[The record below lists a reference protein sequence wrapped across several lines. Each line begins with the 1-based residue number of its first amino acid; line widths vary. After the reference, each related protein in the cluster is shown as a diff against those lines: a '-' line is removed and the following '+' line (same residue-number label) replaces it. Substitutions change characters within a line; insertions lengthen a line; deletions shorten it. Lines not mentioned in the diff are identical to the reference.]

1 MKKSSGFTMVEIL
14 VVLAIITI
22 LMTISIPNFMAWR
35 DNTRLKR
42 AANDIYNAM
51 QRAKMGAIKENRNW
65 SVSFDTAKETCSIID
80 WVNGTFGD
88 ADDITVAA
96 FDLASYGSGVA
107 YGHGAATKALGSSF
121 ESDNVDFTDNRV
133 TFLGSGMFDS
143 TKADQ
148 YVYIS
153 NVRNSAYGI
162 GLRSIAGAV
171 TMKKW
176 DGTGWK

>member
-1 MKKSSGFTMVEIL
+1 MKKNLGFTLMEVLIVVAIL
-14 VVLAIITI
+14 TI
-22 LMTISIPNFMAWR
+22 LMTISIPNFIAWK

-42 AANDIYNAM
+42 AANDIYNAL

-65 SVSFDTAKETCSIID
+65 SVSFDTAKGRYSIID

-88 ADDITVAA
+88 ADDITVET
-96 FDLASYGSGVA
+96 FDLASYGSGIA
-107 YGHGAATKALGSSF
+107 YGHGAATKTIAGDT
-121 ESDNVDFTDNRV
+121 DNVSFSDNRV
-133 TFLGSGMFDS
+133 TFLGNGMFDS
-143 TKADQ
+143 SDPDKYA
-148 YVYIS
+148 YIS